1 MLQSSQAV
9 ILKENKGYY
18 AEFIK
23 YQFDKMFG
31 MPYNNP
37 VRLYSQVF
45 ILIVFIIWT
54 QDITRRKDVF
64 NRER

>member
-45 ILIVFIIWT
+45 ILIVFII
-54 QDITRRKDVF
+54 
-64 NRER
+64 